1 MTASRGKLVVYG
13 ILFLALLAGFARF
26 LLLLSPSAFSY
37 EVAGLAVLALLMLVG
52 CAGYGKAW
60 GERVFFFFFVLSMGN
75 VVAIWYFFGS
85 LYMTLL
91 LLAALGFLLSVMSV
105 PKSPEPP
112 AFPEQPPKDAGKSG
126 AKGVEGKAE
135 TTKTAPPQKETA
147 AEVKHTPG
155 KYVASSR
162 GTVYHAPKCE
172 WARKISRN
180 GRVWFAGKDEAVEKG
195 FKAHGCV
202 E

>member
-13 ILFLALLAGFARF
+13 VLFLALLAGFARF
-26 LLLLSPSAFSY
+26 LLLTGERAFSY
-37 EVAGLAVLALLMLVG
+37 ELAGLVALSLLMLLG
-52 CAGYGKAW
+52 CVGYGRAW
-60 GERVFFFFFVLSMGN
+60 GERVFLFFFVLSMGN

-91 LLAALGFLLSVMSV
+91 LLAALGFLLSVVSI
-105 PKSPEPP
+105 PKS
-112 AFPEQPPKDAGKSG
+112 AEQPVFSGQSPKDAGKADG
-126 AKGVEGKAE
+126 KGE
-135 TTKTAPPQKETA
+135 TTKTPPPEKETKI
-147 AEVKHTPG
+147 EVKHTPG
-155 KYVASSR
+155 KYVASTR

-180 GRVWFAGKDEAVEKG
+180 GRVWFSRKEEAVEKG